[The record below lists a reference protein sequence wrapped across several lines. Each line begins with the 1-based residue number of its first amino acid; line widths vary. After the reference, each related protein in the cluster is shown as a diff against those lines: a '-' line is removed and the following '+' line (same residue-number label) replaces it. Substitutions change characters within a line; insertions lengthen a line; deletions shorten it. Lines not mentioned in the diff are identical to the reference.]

1 VPIARAGAG
10 GEVREA
16 AARLAAGLEAFQ
28 EMLLRRA
35 AAFRDSRTA
44 VADSWPAFTA
54 AARSGRASAL
64 HRGQR
69 SCEAAIKAGT
79 GATPPIPSEVPDG
92 HGTCVRC
99 GAPSACGR
107 RVPFARA
114 Y

>member
-1 VPIARAGAG
+1 
-10 GEVREA
+10 
-16 AARLAAGLEAFQ
+16 
-28 EMLLRRA
+28 MLLRRA
-35 AAFRDSRTA
+35 AAFRGSRTA

-79 GATPPIPSEVPDG
+79 GATPRVIPREGPDG

-107 RVPFARA
+107 RVLFARVLSCRGPLA
-114 Y
+114 AVAVKLASCPT